1 MAGFNF
7 FIPLFCIPFGF
18 HNPHTQ
24 TFILQNVCL
33 GEYYQ
38 IFFLENNR
46 EIWTSGSSVFE
57 IVSLWSWTVIIFL
70 CMSNIL
76 DFYFI
81 YSCSKKVER
90 SDENV
95 KNMISNQA
103 YLRRKRQFSDF
114 IKKNTHGNTFFE
126 IRSMNFQILT
136 KAFD

>member
-114 IKKNTHGNTFFE
+114 IKKNTHGNMVT
-126 IRSMNFQILT
+126 IRSMNLT
-136 KAFD
+136 KVFY

>member
-1 MAGFNF
+1 MVGFNF
-7 FIPLFCIPFGF
+7 CIPLFCIPFGF

-24 TFILQNVCL
+24 TSILQNVCL

-114 IKKNTHGNTFFE
+114 IKKNTHGNMVT
-126 IRSMNFQILT
+126 IRSMNLT
-136 KAFD
+136 KVFY

>member
-24 TFILQNVCL
+24 TSILQNVCL

-114 IKKNTHGNTFFE
+114 IKKNTHGNMVT
-126 IRSMNFQILT
+126 IRSMNLT
-136 KAFD
+136 KVFY